1 MDIKADDYFAELEDL
16 FNRTNDVDIAE
27 IYDIFSH
34 IFTRIADDCTREL
47 KILFSG
53 QFAKVDYLLKQH
65 NTSSELSYRIHDL
78 RIRLKDTTKFNQNQ
92 LIELC
97 PHDLQTLCEFI
108 ADIFSAHI
116 PAELQKHFASS
127 FSALEE
133 ASLRVV
139 STHWL

>member
-53 QFAKVDYLLKQH
+53 QFAKVDYLLKQ
-65 NTSSELSYRIHDL
+65 NNISSELSYRIHDL

-97 PHDLQTLCEFI
+97 PHD
-108 ADIFSAHI
+108 AFSARNTQDFGQKTRRRI
-116 PAELQKHFASS
+116 LQNSGEWLGQH
-127 FSALEE
+127 LH
-133 ASLRVV
+133 LRDGRIQRP
-139 STHWL
+139 